1 MSMPLSAHCTCLD
14 SVLWFLI
21 IEIVA
26 LSAEIVISSHMKRSC
41 YHVEVGDIWHDLV
54 SCRLVVKDRGRVWMQ
69 VAGN

>member
-1 MSMPLSAHCTCLD
+1 MPFSAHYTCLH

-26 LSAEIVISSHMKRSC
+26 LVAEIVISYHMNRSC
-41 YHVEVGDIWHDLV
+41 YYVEVGDIWHDLV
-54 SCRLVVKDRGRVWMQ
+54 SCRLVVKDQGRVWMQ